1 MKALI
6 GIGMILFMIGG
17 ACMDSANM
25 AIPVVAVLIGIALI
39 AIGTKNST
47 ADFGE

>member
-6 GIGMILFMIGG
+6 GIGMILFMVGG

-25 AIPVVAVLIGIALI
+25 AIPVAAVLIGIALVV
-39 AIGTKNST
+39 IGVKNST